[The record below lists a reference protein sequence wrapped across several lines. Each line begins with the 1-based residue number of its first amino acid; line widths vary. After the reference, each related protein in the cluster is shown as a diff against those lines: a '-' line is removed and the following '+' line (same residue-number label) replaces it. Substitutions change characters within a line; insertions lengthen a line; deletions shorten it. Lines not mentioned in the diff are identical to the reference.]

1 MCRFDPS
8 PDRPHSACVA
18 KTNKQKTK
26 QNPHVTARR
35 RNLKIIRN
43 DGILIG
49 ILPNLWLSV
58 RGLKVSNLLIH
69 KSIIPVQLH
78 MPSLILT
85 IFQFS
90 MYRSC
95 TSFIELIFQ
104 HLMFLMPLFLASRIT
119 LDFFLSLYLVILL
132 KWLIYSNTLAIDFS
146 QHKYVMMQSVKNGS
160 LWCLFFN
167 PYAFV
172 FIFFLLY
179 YPG

>member
-1 MCRFDPS
+1 M
-8 PDRPHSACVA
+8 
-18 KTNKQKTK
+18 
-26 QNPHVTARR
+26 TARRR

-95 TSFIELIFQ
+95 TSFIELIYFSIWCSGCHCSW
-104 HLMFLMPLFLASRIT
+104 HLELHLI
-119 LDFFLSLYLVILL
+119 FFLSLYLVILL